1 MIKNIIIVW
10 VIKYFLCTLFIHKYE
25 VFALNFFFSPIGVV
39 PGQQNSP
46 QPQFIIQPHG
56 MPMAAVQTV
65 GQAGGQGTPV
75 GGAPG
80 VGGQMQGPPGGPGQ

>member
-1 MIKNIIIVW
+1 MRFFVW
-10 VIKYFLCTLFIHKYE
+10 IFLEFLEHCIYEFIY
-25 VFALNFFFSPIGVV
+25 FSPIGVV

-46 QPQFIIQPHG
+46 QPQFIIQPH

-65 GQAGGQGTPV
+65 GAGGQGTP

-80 VGGQMQGPPGGPGQ
+80 GQMQPGPGPQ